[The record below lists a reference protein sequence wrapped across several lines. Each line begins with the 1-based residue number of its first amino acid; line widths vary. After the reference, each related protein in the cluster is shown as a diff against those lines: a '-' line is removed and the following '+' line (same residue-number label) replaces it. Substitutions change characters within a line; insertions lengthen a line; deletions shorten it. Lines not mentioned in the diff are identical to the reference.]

1 MLLAVK
7 VCIAGFLVTLILG
20 IAAPKSLASTY
31 YISAFGQDTNSG
43 ISPAAA
49 WKTIARANNQ
59 TVNPGDQLLFQGG
72 TTFSGTIFFG
82 PPEGGTK
89 TNPIIVSSYGPG
101 RATIH
106 GGTTNGFYAY
116 NCAGLIVS
124 NLNFVGSGRTT
135 NRNSGIEFYNDGGGS
150 STMLEFLRVDR
161 VDVSGFG
168 FVGVVIGGWNGTNAY
183 RDVRVTYADT
193 HDNANAGIQTYAQ
206 YANLHSNIYVGWCR
220 AWNNPGIPNASE
232 NTGNGIVLGHVNNA
246 VIERCVAWTN
256 GWLGEASAGIWCSDS
271 TKVTIQFCESH
282 RNRTAGTQNGGG
294 FDLHKGTTS
303 SVMQYNYSH
312 DNDGAGMGVYQDVAA
327 PPHSNNI
334 IRFNISENDGRKN
347 SYSSMQFWNGASG
360 IRDVQVYNNTIFVS
374 APGSGTARAVYLQN
388 TVSNVHFRNNL
399 FITTGGVRLV
409 EAVNNQPGVL
419 FQGNNYWSSG
429 GAFSIRWTGTT
440 YASLNA
446 WRSATGLE
454 MVGIAQVGLSIDPQ
468 VVNAGGG
475 GTLGDAA
482 LLETLTAYQL
492 KQWSPLVE
500 AGLNLS
506 SLFGISPGSRD
517 YYGNPVPNGLTMD
530 IGAHDAVFPVPELSP
545 GMEGGFFTASYL
557 RTSPTRSDLAYGTEL
572 SGDLFTWCTNCVIP
586 LQTNILGDGSELIKL
601 RETTP
606 ANASERK
613 FMRLKIRRLP

>member
-1 MLLAVK
+1 VNF
-7 VCIAGFLVTLILG
+7 CIARFLVAIILG
-20 IAAPKSLASTY
+20 IAAPKTLAASY

-43 ISPAAA
+43 TSPAAA

-59 TVNPGDQLLFQGG
+59 SLNPGDQLLFQGG
-72 TTFSGTIFFG
+72 TTFSGTIFFDHL
-82 PPEGGTK
+82 EGGTT
-89 TNPIIVSSYGPG
+89 TNPIVVSSYGSG

-106 GGTTNGFYAY
+106 GGNTNAFYAY

-124 NLNFVGSGRTT
+124 NLNFLGSGRTT
-135 NRNSGIEFYNDGGGS
+135 NHNSGIEFYNDGGGAS
-150 STMLEFLRVDR
+150 KMLEFLRVDQ

-168 FVGVVIGGWNGTNAY
+168 YVGVVVGGWNGTNAY
-183 RDVRVTYADT
+183 RDVRITHTDT

-206 YANLHSNIYVGWCR
+206 FLNLHSNVYVGWCR
-220 AWNNPGIPNASE
+220 SWNNPGITNNIG
-232 NTGNGIVLGHVNNA
+232 NTGNGIVLGQVNNA

-256 GWLGEASAGIWCSDS
+256 GWLGDAGIGIWCFDS

-282 RNRTAGTQNGGG
+282 RNRTAGTHDGGG
-294 FDLHKGTTS
+294 FDLDGGTTS

-312 DNDGAGMGVYQDVAA
+312 DNDGAGFGVYEYVGA

-347 SYSSMQFWNGASG
+347 SYAGMQFWNGASG
-360 IRDVQVYNNTIFVS
+360 IRDLQVYNNSIFISPPV
-374 APGSGTARAVYLQN
+374 SGTARAILLQT
-388 TVSNVHFRNNL
+388 TVSNVFFRNNL
-399 FITTGGVRLV
+399 FITTGGARLI
-409 EAVNNQPGVL
+409 EAINNQPGVL

-446 WRSATGLE
+446 WRTGTGLE
-454 MVGIAQVGLSIDPQ
+454 MVGTNQAGLSVDPQ
-468 VVNAGGG
+468 LVNPGGG

-492 KQWSPLVE
+492 RQWSPMIE

-506 SLFGISPGSRD
+506 SLFGINTGSRD
-517 YYGNPVPNGLTMD
+517 YFGNPVPNGLTSD
-530 IGAHDAVFPVPELSP
+530 IGAHDAVFPVPVLSP
-545 GMEGGFFTASYL
+545 GIEGGFFTASYL

-572 SGDLFTWCTNCVIP
+572 STDLFNWSTNGVTP
-586 LQTNILGDGSELIKL
+586 VQTNNLGDGSELIKL
-601 RETTP
+601 RETAP
-606 ANASERK
+606 ANGSDRK